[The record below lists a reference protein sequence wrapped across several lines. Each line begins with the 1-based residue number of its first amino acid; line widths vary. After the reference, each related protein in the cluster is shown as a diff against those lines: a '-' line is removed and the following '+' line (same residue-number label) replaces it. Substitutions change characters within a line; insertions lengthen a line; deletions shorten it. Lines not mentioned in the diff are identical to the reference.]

1 MRVTHVIQGEATPGD
16 TIEVAQFGGIG
27 DEKERVDLA
36 VNPLA
41 VGETYGLILRGMEPG
56 VEPDIFTPANPSQG
70 IYLLHDDGTFQAI
83 GSGNPIAGEMEEL
96 LAPFGGDS

>member
-16 TIEVAQFGGIG
+16 TIQVAQFGGIG
-27 DEKERVDLA
+27 DEKERVGLA

-56 VEPDIFTPANPSQG
+56 VEPDVFTPANPSQG
-70 IYLLHDDGTFQAI
+70 IYLLLDDGTFRAI
-83 GSGNPIAGEMEEL
+83 GAGNPVAGEMEEL